1 MPEEDRPANG
11 RPDESG
17 GDAPGPGGSPHPPS
31 LRTIVLCDYVAVD
44 ATGKFSLHGV
54 FAGIRV
60 KGFPARHPRMFL
72 FVQLSD
78 MLGHYP
84 LKVTC
89 VHPNLET
96 LLTLIDQPKGIRAHD
111 ARQIINLRLELGNF
125 PIPQAGTYELQ
136 IHLGGHFAGSIP
148 FDVFGPET
156 PAAPGLPGGDA
167 PPEPPPFDPPGDAPP
182 LA

>member
-1 MPEEDRPANG
+1 MPEEDRPANE
-11 RPDESG
+11 RPGDTG
-17 GDAPGPGGSPHPPS
+17 GGGTAGPGGSPHPPS
-31 LRTIVLCDYVAVD
+31 LRTIVLCDYVSVD
-44 ATGKFSLHGV
+44 ASGKFSLHGV

-60 KGFPARHPRMFL
+60 QAFPARHPRMFL

-84 LKVTC
+84 LRVNC

-96 LLTLIDQPKGIRAHD
+96 ILPLVDQPKGVEAHD

-136 IHLGGHFAGSIP
+136 VHLGGHLAGSIP
-148 FDVFGPET
+148 FDVFGPGAE
-156 PAAPGLPGGDA
+156 PGEPPVA
-167 PPEPPPFDPPGDAPP
+167 PPGALPGDAPAP
-182 LA
+182 